1 MAEVTIKQF
10 AADINIPVERLLTQL
25 NELGVS
31 ANTAEDTLSDKD
43 KLHIIKQLRQGQDK
57 KVEEKPPAPPSEP
70 TKITLKRKTHT
81 EIRLPDAQGRA
92 KTVSVEVR
100 KKHTYVKPKVQ
111 GSDAAGMSEK
121 LEQLERK
128 LEQDVTEQQSSER
141 IQSEEPARP
150 AMMPSAQEEAVI
162 KVEQPEKPAE
172 KPADH
177 RPKIEESPRKRTD
190 ERTTGG
196 SMKLDPPAR
205 RPPSTGVRPE
215 RSSTAPKSDMPN
227 RTEHPARRTTDS
239 SPPRRPGDKPTE
251 SRTGG
256 QDKRPIDAKPA
267 AQRSKEPVKRKAETQ
282 KRPTSS
288 PSLTDTALEE
298 GLSPNV
304 LVELDEETLL
314 RGKSHKKPVKST
326 VVKSKDGKSSSGGKG
341 RDRDDKGSKKQE
353 HLVEIKNRKKGRH
366 PVKSLEPVHGSFTRP
381 TAPMVREVS
390 IPETI
395 TIADLAQKMSVK
407 AADLIK
413 AMIKMGSMV
422 TINQVIDQ
430 ETATIVVE
438 ELGHKA
444 KLLNENAIEDNLEQA
459 KGSGELVFRPPVVT
473 IMGHV
478 DHGKTSLLDYI
489 RSTKVALGEA
499 GGITQHIG
507 AYHVETGKGMVCFLD
522 TPGHAA
528 FTQMRARGAKVTD
541 IVILVVAA
549 DDGVMP
555 QTIEAVQHAKAA
567 KVPLVVAVNK
577 IDKPNA
583 DPDRVKQELAGKE
596 VVAEEWGGD
605 TMFVH
610 VSAKT
615 GQGIDALLDAVLLQA
630 EVLELKTVADGPAH
644 GVVIESRLDKGRGA
658 VATVLV
664 QGGTLHKG
672 DVLLAGRE
680 FGRVRAMFNENGKAV
695 DTAGPSIPVE
705 VLGLTGVP
713 AAGDDAIVVADER
726 KAREV
731 ALFRQG
737 KYREVRL
744 AKNQAIKLEN
754 MFSQMQEGGSHTLN
768 IVLKADVNGS
778 VEALQDALTKLSN
791 EEVRVNTIASGVGAI
806 TESDVNLAIA
816 SSAILIGFNVRAD
829 SSAKRLIS
837 EADVDLHYYSI
848 IYEAID
854 EVKKA
859 ISGLLKP
866 EIREQII
873 GLAEVRDVFHSPKF
887 GAVAGCLVVD
897 GMVRRSNPIRVLRNN
912 VVVYEGELESLR
924 RFKDDIQEVK
934 AGTECGVGVKNYNDV
949 QIGDHIEVYE
959 RVTIARTL

>member
-1 MAEVTIKQF
+1 MADVTIKQF
-10 AADINIPVERLLTQL
+10 AAEINISVERLLKQL
-25 NELGVS
+25 QELGVT
-31 ANTAEDTLSDKD
+31 ANTAEDVLSDKD
-43 KLHIIKQLRQGQDK
+43 KLHFIKQLRQGQGK
-57 KVEEKPPAPPSEP
+57 KEPNSAPTEP
-70 TKITLKRKTHT
+70 NKITLKRKTHS

-100 KKHTYVKPKVQ
+100 KKHTYVKPKPPSAEVN
-111 GSDAAGMSEK
+111 SEK

-128 LEQDVTEQQSSER
+128 LEQDVHSDAHNKSLER
-141 IQSEEPARP
+141 TQLEEPASQAVAP
-150 AMMPSAQEEAVI
+150 AQEEPVI
-162 KVEQPEKPAE
+162 NVAPSQKTVVQP
-172 KPADH
+172 
-177 RPKIEESPRKRTD
+177 PKIEESSRRKPEERAAVSSSVKSDNAASNKKTSPPSSAKGDRPARNESSTRDSPRKAVEQNTQ
-190 ERTTGG
+190 
-196 SMKLDPPAR
+196 SR
-205 RPPSTGVRPE
+205 RPSNDRTAEAPRPSSPRPPE
-215 RSSTAPKSDMPN
+215 KSSPRPTTAKDAAPKR
-227 RTEHPARRTTDS
+227 RTEAP
-239 SPPRRPGDKPTE
+239 
-251 SRTGG
+251 
-256 QDKRPIDAKPA
+256 KRPP
-267 AQRSKEPVKRKAETQ
+267 
-282 KRPTSS
+282 PTPLNELS
-288 PSLTDTALEE
+288 PLDE
-298 GLSPNV
+298 GLTTND
-304 LVELDEETLL
+304 LGELDEETLL

-326 VVKSKDGKSSSGGKG
+326 VAKAKDGKSSSGGKG
-341 RDRDDKGSKKQE
+341 RGDRDEKGSKKQE
-353 HLVEIKNRKKGRH
+353 HLVEVKNRKKTRH
-366 PVKSLEPVHGSFTRP
+366 PVKPLEPVHGSFTRP
-381 TAPMVREVS
+381 TAPIIREVS

-413 AMIKMGSMV
+413 AMMKMGSMV

-444 KLLNENAIEDNLEQA
+444 KLLKENAIEEDLAQE
-459 KGSGELVFRPPVVT
+459 KGLGELVARPPVVT

-507 AYHVETGKGMVCFLD
+507 AYHVDTNKGTICFLD

-555 QTIEAVQHAKAA
+555 QTIEAIQHAKAA

-577 IDKPNA
+577 IDKPGA
-583 DPDRVKQELAGKE
+583 DPDRVRQELAGKE
-596 VVAEEWGGD
+596 VVPEEWGGD
-605 TMFVH
+605 TMFVQ
-610 VSAKT
+610 VSAKS
-615 GQGIDALLDAVLLQA
+615 GEGIDELLDAILLQA
-630 EVLELKTVADGPAH
+630 EVLELRTVADGPAH

-664 QGGTLHKG
+664 QGGTLRKG

-680 FGRVRAMFNENGKAV
+680 FGKVRAMFNENGKPV
-695 DTAGPSIPVE
+695 DVAGPSIPVE

-778 VEALQDALTKLSN
+778 VEALQDALKKLSN
-791 EEVRVNTIASGVGAI
+791 EEVRVNIVASGVGAI

-816 SSAILIGFNVRAD
+816 STAILIGFNVRAD

-837 EADVDLHYYSI
+837 EAEVDLHYYSI

-866 EIREQII
+866 EIKEQII

-897 GMVRRSNPIRVLRNN
+897 GVVRRSNPIRVLRNN